1 MELNVTWE
9 PSKTDGTDDILAE
22 DNMIISD
29 DDDDDDH
36 DDDDE
41 KYEDHWMV
49 GTEDHSL
56 KSCNTFEQL

>member
-1 MELNVTWE
+1 
-9 PSKTDGTDDILAE
+9 
-22 DNMIISD
+22 MIISD